1 MSEARM
7 CSIDASTKRTGLALF
22 VNGDLN
28 DHALIDISKYKGS
41 TDERIREMGKLIM
54 EYLDEWKPTMVY
66 IEEPKG
72 HQNVELVR
80 KLSMVLGVVLGW
92 CIDNDAYYQIVQPSV
107 WRQWLGMDQGN
118 KKREDLKIESIQAVQ
133 DMFGITLDDDT
144 ADAINIG
151 VAVLNK
157 YGE

>member
-1 MSEARM
+1 MSEAKM
-7 CSIDASTKRTGLALF
+7 VSLDASTKRTGLALF
-22 VNGDLN
+22 VNGELKDYG
-28 DHALIDISKYKGS
+28 LIDISKFKGT
-41 TDERIREMGKLIM
+41 TDERIREMGRLIM

-80 KLSMVLGVVLGW
+80 KLSMVLGTVLGW
-92 CIDNDAYYQIVQPSV
+92 SIQNSSYYQIVQPTV

-118 KKREDLKIESIQAVQ
+118 KKREDLKRESIQAVQ
-133 DMFGITLDDDT
+133 DMFGLTLDDDT